1 VERVFSNGWAF
12 DYHADGK
19 LIKKLDGLTVHL
31 VGVAGADAGTF
42 ERHGCQAMATQI
54 EHGIFDYCGAEVL
67 STTLLTDSE
76 IQDNLANLERA
87 RQLGERLFEDH
98 LALA

>member
-1 VERVFSNGWAF
+1 VP
-12 DYHADGK
+12 
-19 LIKKLDGLTVHL
+19 TL
-31 VGVAGADAGTF
+31 VPSSAGYN
-42 ERHGCQAMATQI
+42 QAMATQI